1 MCQTAGLLSF
11 PRYNNLLLK
20 ILIFLIVFNKQ
31 RLVWSPHKGC
41 SPVIYGMKFGVK
53 ETRPPE
59 LPNSEKPQYPV
70 FISFD
75 SMPMCETP
83 RQTGRSI

>member
-1 MCQTAGLLSF
+1 
-11 PRYNNLLLK
+11 
-20 ILIFLIVFNKQ
+20 
-31 RLVWSPHKGC
+31 
-41 SPVIYGMKFGVK
+41 MKFGVK